1 MSKKTSMILI
11 NSNDNV
17 AVASDDLQVGACV
30 SLPNGDLLTLVTDV
44 PRGHKVALI
53 DMTEGQEIIKYGE
66 VIGWAKKSFPRGTW
80 VHTHNMGG
88 AREGGKDD

>member
-1 MSKKTSMILI
+1 MILI

-44 PRGHKVALI
+44 PRG
-53 DMTEGQEIIKYGE
+53 IK
-66 VIGWAKKSFPRGTW
+66 WP
-80 VHTHNMGG
+80 
-88 AREGGKDD
+88 